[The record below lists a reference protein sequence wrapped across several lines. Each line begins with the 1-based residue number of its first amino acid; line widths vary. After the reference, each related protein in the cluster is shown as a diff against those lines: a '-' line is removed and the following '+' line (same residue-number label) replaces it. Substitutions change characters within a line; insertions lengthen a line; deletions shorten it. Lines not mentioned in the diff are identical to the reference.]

1 MQFDHFNISA
11 PEQVIEVVKGF
22 YCDLFGMSVGE
33 RASFKSR
40 GYWLYKHEQ
49 AIIHLT
55 ISNKHYEQD
64 RPGYLDHIA
73 FRMEGSQQ
81 FLATLEERSI
91 GFEKKYLADMGMTQI
106 FFFDPAGNQL
116 EVNFLDQS

>member
-11 PEQVIEVVKGF
+11 PEAMVEAVKDF
-22 YCDLFGMSVGE
+22 YCDLFDLSVGK

-40 GYWLYKHEQ
+40 GYWLCKQ
-49 AIIHLT
+49 DKAILHLT
-55 ISNKHYEQD
+55 ISNNHFEQD

-73 FRMEGSQQ
+73 FRMTGRDE
-81 FLATLEERSI
+81 FLKQLEQRSI
-91 GFEKKYLADMGMTQI
+91 KYDKKYLEDIELTQV

-116 EVNFLDQS
+116 EINFTS